1 MAVTHEHTG
10 ERRGFFSEVAPMTPL
25 TESAAGVAVIILA
38 ILGLA
43 HVAPASLAA
52 IAVIVT
58 GGAFLLQM
66 ATEAGGYGLA
76 WATSENTDALA
87 VEFGGGMAVEFLAG
101 GTGIVLG
108 ILALLGIAPLPL
120 TATAVII
127 FGAVLLI
134 SGGMAAQVSAQ
145 RIAASPTVD
154 PALRAMARHA
164 SGAATAA
171 RALIGLTAI
180 VLGILA
186 LVQFEASILLLVGLL
201 AVGAALLLSSA
212 ATAAADVTAL
222 RK

>member
-1 MAVTHEHTG
+1 MAVTHEQAG

-52 IAVIVT
+52 IAVIVA

-66 ATEAGGYGLA
+66 ATEAGGYGQA
-76 WATSENTDALA
+76 WATSEDTGALA
-87 VEFGGGMAVEFLAG
+87 AEFGGGMAVEFLVG
-101 GTGIVLG
+101 GAGIVLG
-108 ILALLGIAPLPL
+108 ILALLGIAPFPL
-120 TATAVII
+120 IGAAVII

-134 SGGMAAQVSAQ
+134 SGGMAAQLSAQ
-145 RIAASPTVD
+145 RISASTVD

-171 RALIGLTAI
+171 RALIGLAAI

-186 LVQFEASILLLVGLL
+186 LVQLDAGILLLVGLL

-212 ATAAADVTAL
+212 ATAAADVSAL

>member
-1 MAVTHEHTG
+1 MAVTHEQTG

-25 TESAAGVAVIILA
+25 TESAAGVAVIILS

-52 IAVIVT
+52 IAVIVA

-66 ATEAGGYGLA
+66 ATEAGGYGQA
-76 WATSENTDALA
+76 WATTESSDVLA
-87 VEFGGGMAVEFLAG
+87 AEFGGGMAVEFLVG
-101 GTGIVLG
+101 GAGIVLG

-120 TATAVII
+120 IASALII

-134 SGGMAAQVSAQ
+134 GSGMAAQASAQ
-145 RIAASPTVD
+145 RITASAVD
-154 PALRAMARHA
+154 PALRAMARQA
-164 SGAATAA
+164 SGAAAAA
-171 RALIGLTAI
+171 RALIGLAAV

-186 LVQFEASILLLVGLL
+186 LVQLDPTILVLVGLL
-201 AVGAALLLSSA
+201 AVGSALLLSSA
-212 ATAAADVTAL
+212 ATAAADASMF